1 MKAKQVTRNL
11 NRKRH
16 WKSHSSRRWGVSIY
30 RMRWASFPIL
40 GHRVVALLDK
50 VNA

>member
-1 MKAKQVTRNL
+1 MNAKMLSRNL
-11 NRKRH
+11 NRKRA
-16 WKSHSSRRWGVSIY
+16 WNYHSSRRWAVSIY